1 MCANA
6 GSQVLF
12 KMARVIVT
20 FKIMPSDPSVD
31 LDKVSKEAEKII
43 SDFEGTIMDN
53 SKQPIG
59 FGLVAIHLKF
69 NMDEK
74 KGSTEPIEDMIK
86 QVEGVE
92 SVEVIAIS
100 RAFG

>member
-1 MCANA
+1 
-6 GSQVLF
+6 
-12 KMARVIVT
+12 MARVIVT
-20 FKIMPSDPSVD
+20 LKVMPTGTEVD
-31 LDKVSKEAEKII
+31 LDVVSKEVEKII

-59 FGLVAIHLKF
+59 FGLVALHVKF

-74 KGSTEPIEDMIK
+74 KGSTDPIEDLIRNT
-86 QVEGVE
+86 EGVE